1 MVVVTDAGEVRFGA
15 QTYFDSFSNLPLS
28 GGGGLRVI
36 DVTVP
41 GRGFVARDGARFKIL
56 CTYDGASN
64 TTKIYINDKLRGI
77 ADPYVMGQF
86 NFQPFYNVSGNLHEK
101 ITLGDCVHNQV
112 LRYGETMSDIQ
123 QMYGLYQNTPITR
136 DGTLPAAGQYATY
149 DASRV
154 LGGSRPLQFFLRW
167 TGTIDEVYV
176 YFDNGLQQ
184 GIRYPS
190 TCAHAAPLEP
200 ESDDDVN
207 P

>member
-1 MVVVTDAGEVRFGA
+1 M
-15 QTYFDSFSNLPLS
+15 
-28 GGGGLRVI
+28 
-36 DVTVP
+36 P

-77 ADPYVMGQF
+77 ADPFVMGQF
-86 NFQPFYNVSGNLHEK
+86 NFQPFHNVSGNLHEK
-101 ITLGDCVHNQV
+101 ITLGDSIHTEV

-123 QMYGLYQNTPITR
+123 QMYGLYQNAPITR

-154 LGGSRPLQFFLRW
+154 LGGSQPLQFFLRW
-167 TGTIDEVYV
+167 TGTIDQVYV
-176 YFDNGLQQ
+176 YFDNGRHQ

-190 TCAHAAPLEP
+190 TCCAIIPAA
-200 ESDDDVN
+200 S
-207 P
+207 